1 MVDLLKLLSDKGVV
15 TGEHLAEVERNMGNK
30 GETIE
35 GALTKAGIPLKDI
48 LKAKGEFYGIPIREL
63 QQKSVPFDVLRFIPE
78 ESARYYRFA
87 PLGVVDGA
95 LEVGI
100 TDPDNL
106 EARDALTFISSKVGM
121 PYKLH
126 LISDTDFEKLLEQY
140 KGLSG
145 EVGKAL
151 TELETEFTLETQ
163 KAAEEGEKRRVP
175 IEENLITETGA
186 EAITEDA
193 PVTKI
198 VATML
203 RHAAE
208 QRASDIH
215 IEPMAE
221 QTRVRFRIDGIL
233 ITNITLPTKVHN
245 AVVARVKVL
254 SNMRLDEKRKPQ
266 DGRFSARV
274 SGNKVD
280 FRVSTFPTYYGEKV
294 VMRLLGSAA
303 KDLSLEKLGMSKRNL
318 ELIRTAIK
326 KPYGLILV
334 SGPTGSGK
342 STTLYTLLNEVDR
355 ERENVLSLEDP
366 VEYTIQG
373 ISQSQVRPEIGY
385 TFANGLRTTLR
396 QDPNI
401 IMVGEIRDS
410 ETAQLAVQAALT
422 GHLVL
427 STIHTNSAIGI
438 VPRLLDM
445 GVEPYLLP
453 PVLILGMAQRLTRTL
468 CEGGGRKVAVDQS
481 TKEMLVAQFA
491 DLPPEYKKD
500 LPPLHEVYRL
510 DPTPECPSGTRGRIA
525 VFEMFDMTLELER
538 AILANKPEDEM
549 FSIVRKNGMLTMK
562 EDAII
567 KSAQGTIPFEEV
579 NTLGG
584 EFELGAPEAL
594 DIQAPPPVELKED
607 GSMEIP
613 STQAQAQVKDEGEEE
628 PPGKEKVIEV

>member
-1 MVDLLKLLSDKGVV
+1 MDLLKLLSDKGVV
-15 TGEHLAEVERNMGNK
+15 DKGRLSTVEENMSKPGESL
-30 GETIE
+30 E
-35 GALTKAGIPLKDI
+35 GALIKAGIKLGDI
-48 LKAKGEFYGIPIREL
+48 LAAKGDYYGIPTREL
-63 QQKSVPFDVLRFIPE
+63 GQDSVPFDVLRFVPE
-78 ESARYYRFA
+78 ESARHYRIA

-95 LEVGI
+95 LEVGV
-100 TDPDNL
+100 TNPDDL

-121 PYKLH
+121 PYKIF
-126 LISDTDFEKLLEQY
+126 LISDTDFEKLLQHY

-151 TELETEFTLETQ
+151 GELETELTVENEKDKLE
-163 KAAEEGEKRRVP
+163 GGKRRAVS
-175 IEENLITETGA
+175 IEEDLITDTGA
-186 EAITEDA
+186 DAITADA

-215 IEPMAE
+215 VEPMAE

-233 ITNITLPTKVHN
+233 ITNIILPSKVHN
-245 AVVARVKVL
+245 AVVARIKVL

-274 SGNKVD
+274 GGNKVD

-294 VMRLLGSAA
+294 VMRILGASA
-303 KDLSLEKLGMSKRNL
+303 KVLKLEDFGLSKRNL
-318 ELIRTAIK
+318 ELIRAAIK
-326 KPYGLILV
+326 KPYGLILI

-342 STTLYTLLNEVDR
+342 STTLYAILNEMDR
-355 ERENVLSLEDP
+355 EKQNVLSLEDP
-366 VEYTIQG
+366 VEYTIPG
-373 ISQSQVRPEIGY
+373 VSQSQVRPEIGY

-401 IMVGEIRDS
+401 IMVGEIRDA
-410 ETAQLAVQAALT
+410 ETAELAVQAALT

-427 STIHTNSAIGI
+427 STIHTNNAIGI

-445 GVEPYLLP
+445 GVEPYLIP
-453 PVLILGMAQRLTRTL
+453 PVLVLGMAQRLTRTL
-468 CEGGGRKVAVDQS
+468 CPGGGKKVKVDES
-481 TKEMLVAQFA
+481 TKKMFSDEFK
-491 DLPPEYKKD
+491 DLPPEYAKD
-500 LPPLHEVYRL
+500 IPPLDEVYRL
-510 DPTPECPSGTRGRIA
+510 DPTPDCPSGTRGRIA
-525 VFEMFDMTLELER
+525 VFEMFDMNSDLER

-549 FSIVRKNGMLTMK
+549 FAIVRKNGMLTMK

-567 KSAQGTIPFEEV
+567 KSAQGIVPFEEV

-584 EFELGAPEAL
+584 QFELESPVAILGAP
-594 DIQAPPPVELKED
+594 PVKLTED
-607 GSMEIP
+607 GSTVPLGGAQGREKEI
-613 STQAQAQVKDEGEEE
+613 EL
-628 PPGKEKVIEV
+628 

>member
-1 MVDLLKLLSDKGVV
+1 MDLFKLLIDTGVIEKARADAIREDISK
-15 TGEHLAEVERNMGNK
+15 TGMQPEAGLE
-30 GETIE
+30 
-35 GALTKAGIPLKDI
+35 KAGIPLASI
-48 LKAKGEFYGIPIREL
+48 LKAKGQYYNLPTRLLKDKTVSFE
-63 QQKSVPFDVLRFIPE
+63 VLKFVPE
-78 ESARYYRFA
+78 ESARHYRFA
-87 PLGVVDGA
+87 PLGIVDGA

-106 EARDALTFISSKVGM
+106 EARDALTFISAKVGI
-121 PYKLH
+121 PYKVF
-126 LISDTDFEKLLEQY
+126 LITDTDFDHLLTQY

-151 TELETEFTLETQ
+151 GELETELTVETEKEAREGKKRSVANLEET
-163 KAAEEGEKRRVP
+163 E
-175 IEENLITETGA
+175 ITETGA

-198 VATML
+198 VATVL

-215 IEPMAE
+215 IEPLQD
-221 QTRVRFRIDGIL
+221 QTRVRFRIDGVL
-233 ITNITLPTKVHN
+233 ITNITLPSKVHS
-245 AVVARVKVL
+245 AVVARIKVL

-294 VMRLLGSAA
+294 VMRILGATA
-303 KDLSLEKLGMSKRNL
+303 KVLHLEEFGLSERNL

-326 KPYGLILV
+326 KPYGLVLI

-342 STTLYTLLNEVDR
+342 STTLYAILNELDR
-355 ERENVLSLEDP
+355 EKQNVLSLEDP
-366 VEYTIQG
+366 VEYTIPG
-373 ISQSQVRPEIGY
+373 VSQSQVRPEIGY

-401 IMVGEIRDS
+401 IMVGEIRDA
-410 ETAQLAVQAALT
+410 ETANLAVQAALT

-427 STIHTNSAIGI
+427 STIHTNNAIGI

-445 GVEPYLLP
+445 GVEPYLIP
-453 PVLILGMAQRLTRTL
+453 PVLILGMAQRLVKTL
-468 CEGGGRKVAVDQS
+468 CTGGGKKVPVEGS
-481 TKEMLVAQFA
+481 MKELLDKQFD
-491 DLPPEYKKD
+491 DLPAEYRKAI
-500 LPPLHEVYRL
+500 PPLNEVYRI
-510 DPTPECPSGTRGRIA
+510 DQTPECPAGIRGRVA
-525 VFEMFDMTLELER
+525 VFEMFDMNLELER
-538 AILANKPEDEM
+538 AILGNKPEDEL
-549 FSIVRKNGMLTMK
+549 FGIVRKSGMLTMK

-567 KSAQGTIPFEEV
+567 KSARGEVPFEEV

-584 EFELGAPEAL
+584 EFELDEVPEAPAS
-594 DIQAPPPVELKED
+594 APTALSE
-607 GSMEIP
+607 
-613 STQAQAQVKDEGEEE
+613 EGEVQKASLSSE
-628 PPGKEKVIEV
+628 

>member
-1 MVDLLKLLSDKGVV
+1 MDLLQVLSDKGIVDRNR
-15 TGEHLAEVERNMGNK
+15 LAELRAEIAKPGNTPEAVLQK
-30 GETIE
+30 E
-35 GALTKAGIPLKDI
+35 GVALADI
-48 LKAKGEFYGIPIREL
+48 LAAKGEYYGLPTREL
-63 QQKSVPFDVLRFIPE
+63 GDANVPFDILRFVPE

-87 PLGVVDGA
+87 PLAVQDGV
-95 LEVGI
+95 LEVGV

-106 EARDALTFISSKVGM
+106 EARDALTFISAKVGM
-121 PYKLH
+121 PYKIF
-126 LISDTDFEKLLEQY
+126 LITETDFEKLLKLY

-151 TELETEFTLETQ
+151 GELETELTLEAQ
-163 KAAEEGEKRRVP
+163 EVDKKGNKKPLALEDDLIAE
-175 IEENLITETGA
+175 TES
-186 EAITEDA
+186 EALTEDA

-215 IEPMAE
+215 IEPMAD
-221 QTRVRFRIDGIL
+221 QTRVRFRVDGVL
-233 ITNITLPTKVHN
+233 MTNITLPPKVHPS
-245 AVVARVKVL
+245 VVARIKVL

-294 VMRLLGSAA
+294 VMRILGATAKLL
-303 KDLSLEKLGMSKRNL
+303 KLDDFGLSKRNL

-326 KPYGLILV
+326 KPYGLILI

-342 STTLYTLLNEVDR
+342 STTLYAILNELDR
-355 ERENVLSLEDP
+355 EKQNVLSLEDP
-366 VEYTIQG
+366 VEYTIPG
-373 ISQSQVRPEIGY
+373 VSQSQVRPEIGY

-396 QDPNI
+396 QDPNV

-410 ETAQLAVQAALT
+410 ETANLAVQAALT

-427 STIHTNSAIGI
+427 STIHTNNAIGI

-445 GVEPYLLP
+445 GVEPYLIP
-453 PVLILGMAQRLTRTL
+453 PVLILGMAQRLVKTL
-468 CEGGGRKVAVDQS
+468 CPGGGKKIKTQGSVA
-481 TKEMLVAQFA
+481 EMLKRQFA
-491 DLPPEYKKD
+491 DLPKEYAGD
-500 LPPLHEVYRL
+500 VPPLDELYVTEQ
-510 DPTPECPSGTRGRIA
+510 TPECPAGTRGRIA
-525 VFEMFDMTLELER
+525 VFEMFDMTPELER
-538 AILANKPEDEM
+538 AILANKPEDELYA
-549 FSIVRKNGMLTMK
+549 IVRKGGMLTMK

-567 KSAQGTIPFEEV
+567 KSARGVVPFEEV

-584 EFELGAPEAL
+584 EFEIEE
-594 DIQAPPPVELKED
+594 PVEKA
-607 GSMEIP
+607 
-613 STQAQAQVKDEGEEE
+613 STTPPAMNEEVSEE
-628 PPGKEKVIEV
+628 PAPASAARTQNAKEQ